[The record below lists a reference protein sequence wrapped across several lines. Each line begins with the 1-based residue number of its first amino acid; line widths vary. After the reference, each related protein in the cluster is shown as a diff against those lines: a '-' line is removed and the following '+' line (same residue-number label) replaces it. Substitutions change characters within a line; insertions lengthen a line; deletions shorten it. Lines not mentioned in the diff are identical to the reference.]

1 MLTFLESVGRRSE
14 AEFYLRMF
22 HGLPK
27 ESFAVI
33 VPGGQ
38 VVRSALGSI
47 VEQLRFLADLGLY
60 ATVVLG
66 LFDPDTGAT
75 SSERLVKRLPV
86 SALSPSPH
94 EMSEPDLVAA
104 VREDLRR
111 ERTPVLHFR
120 KVEGESLEQRLLQL
134 GDLSRQLGTRKLA
147 LLRRRGGF
155 RPLSGKRADAQ
166 LSVEGGRI
174 SIINLTTERDRVAPG
189 LLSKRDTE
197 LLAASDR
204 LIALAEPNPLLI
216 SITSPLNLLKE
227 LFTVKGAGTLIKRGS
242 TVERHVSYATLDVQ
256 RLRQLLETSF
266 GKELS
271 PGFFDLPPLAV
282 YVDASYRGAAI
293 VHDAY
298 PAPYLSKFAVQP
310 EAQGEGIGRDIWE
323 VLVRHHAE
331 LFWRSR
337 ADNPIASWYL
347 SVCDGMVRRASWQV
361 YFRGIPVELIP
372 EAVAQAEA
380 RGADFSAPA
389 APTAPAAPATPTAPT
404 APATPTPPTAPAAST
419 ASTAPAA
426 QAAMPAAPAAPAVTD
441 EK

>member
-33 VPGGQ
+33 VPGGP

-66 LFDPDTGAT
+66 LFDPETGAT
-75 SSERLVKRLPV
+75 SSERLSKRLPAA
-86 SALSPSPH
+86 ALSPSPH
-94 EMSEPDLVAA
+94 EMSEPGLVEA
-104 VREDLRR
+104 VRDALRR
-111 ERTPVLHFR
+111 ERIPVLHFR
-120 KVEGESLEQRLLQL
+120 RLEDETLEQRLSQL
-134 GDLSRQLGTRKLA
+134 GELCQQLGTRKLA

-155 RPLSGKRADAQ
+155 RPLAGKRADAQRADAQ
-166 LSVEGGRI
+166 LSVTEGRI
-174 SIINLTTERDRVAPG
+174 SIINLTTDGPRITPG
-189 LLSKRDTE
+189 MLSKRDSE

-204 LIALAEPNPLLI
+204 LIQLAEPNPLLV

-227 LFTVKGAGTLIKRGS
+227 LFTVKGAGTLVKRGS
-242 TVERHVSYATLDVQ
+242 VVERHTSYATLDVA
-256 RLRQLLETSF
+256 RLKQLLETSF
-266 GKELS
+266 GKGLA

-282 YVDASYRGAAI
+282 YVDAAYRGAAI

-337 ADNPIASWYL
+337 SDNPIAPFYL
-347 SVCDGMVRRASWQV
+347 SVCDGMVRRAAWQV
-361 YFRGIPVELIP
+361 YFRGIAVELIP

-380 RGADFSAPA
+380 RGPDFGPLE
-389 APTAPAAPATPTAPT
+389 P
-404 APATPTPPTAPAAST
+404 
-419 ASTAPAA
+419 
-426 QAAMPAAPAAPAVTD
+426 
-441 EK
+441 

>member
-1 MLTFLESVGRRSE
+1 VVAPAPRSAAAEAVLTFLESVGRRSE

-33 VPGGQ
+33 VPGGP

-60 ATVVLG
+60 STVVLG
-66 LFDPDTGAT
+66 LFDPESGAT
-75 SSERLVKRLPV
+75 SSERLLKRLPV
-86 SALSPSPH
+86 LAMSPSPH
-94 EMSEPDLVAA
+94 EMSEVGLVEA

-111 ERTPVLHFR
+111 ERIPVLHFR
-120 KVEGESLEQRLLQL
+120 KVEGETVEQRLAQL
-134 GDLSRQLGTRKLA
+134 GELVRSLGTRKVA

-155 RPLSGKRADAQ
+155 RPLAGKRADAQ

-174 SIINLTTERDRVAPG
+174 SIINLTTDRERIAPG
-189 LLSKRDTE
+189 MLSKRDTE
-197 LLAASDR
+197 LLTASDR
-204 LIALAEPNPLLI
+204 LIQLTEPNSALI

-242 TVERHVSYATLDVQ
+242 AIERHVSYATVDVP

-266 GKELS
+266 GKELA
-271 PGFFDLPPLAV
+271 PGFFDLPPLSV

-337 ADNPIASWYL
+337 ANNPIASWYL
-347 SVCDGMVRRASWQV
+347 SVCDGMVRRPAWQV

-372 EAVAQAEA
+372 EAVAQAER
-380 RGADFSAPA
+380 RGPDFATPGEGPLLQVPEATAQAPA
-389 APTAPAAPATPTAPT
+389 AVVPADAKP
-404 APATPTPPTAPAAST
+404 
-419 ASTAPAA
+419 
-426 QAAMPAAPAAPAVTD
+426 D
-441 EK
+441 DK

>member
-1 MLTFLESVGRRSE
+1 MVAPAPRSAAAEAVLTFLESVGRRSE

-33 VPGGQ
+33 VPGGP

-60 ATVVLG
+60 TTVVLG
-66 LFDPDTGAT
+66 LFDPESGAT
-75 SSERLVKRLPV
+75 SSERMVKRLPA
-86 SALSPSPH
+86 SSLSPSPH
-94 EMSEPDLVAA
+94 EMSEPNLVQA
-104 VREDLRR
+104 VRDELRR
-111 ERTPVLHFR
+111 ERIPVLHFR
-120 KVEGESLEQRLLQL
+120 KVEGESVEQRLAQL
-134 GDLSRQLGTRKLA
+134 GELVQQLGTRKVA

-155 RPLSGKRADAQ
+155 RPLVGKRTDPQ

-174 SIINLTTERDRVAPG
+174 SIINLTTARDRIPPG
-189 LLSKRDTE
+189 VLSKRDGE
-197 LLAASDR
+197 LLTASDR
-204 LIALAEPNPLLI
+204 LIQLAEPNPLLI

-227 LFTVKGAGTLIKRGS
+227 LFTVKGAGTLVKRGS
-242 TVERHVSYATLDVQ
+242 AVERHLSYATVDVP

-266 GKELS
+266 GKELA
-271 PGFFDLPPLAV
+271 PGFFELPPLSV
-282 YVDASYRGAAI
+282 YVDPSYRGAAI

-347 SVCDGMVRRASWQV
+347 SVCDGMVRRAAWQV

-372 EAVAQAEA
+372 EAVAQAEK
-380 RGADFSAPA
+380 RGADFA
-389 APTAPAAPATPTAPT
+389 APGEVTAPPPPVSEIAAP
-404 APATPTPPTAPAAST
+404 
-419 ASTAPAA
+419 
-426 QAAMPAAPAAPAVTD
+426 AMPAARPSDDKAG

>member
-1 MLTFLESVGRRSE
+1 MVAPAPSSAAAEAVLTFLESVGRRSE

-33 VPGGQ
+33 VPGGP

-66 LFDPDTGAT
+66 LFDPESAAT
-75 SSERLVKRLPV
+75 SSERLVKRLPT
-86 SALSPSPH
+86 SSMSPSPH
-94 EMSEPDLVAA
+94 EMSEPGLVEA

-111 ERTPVLHFR
+111 ERIPVLHFR
-120 KVEGESLEQRLLQL
+120 KVEGESVDQRLAQL
-134 GDLSRQLGTRKLA
+134 GELVRSLGTRKVA

-155 RPLSGKRADAQ
+155 RPLAGKRADTQ

-174 SIINLTTERDRVAPG
+174 SIINLTTDRARIAPG
-189 LLSKRDTE
+189 MLSKRDTE
-197 LLAASDR
+197 LLTASDR
-204 LIALAEPNPLLI
+204 LLQLAEPNAALI

-242 TVERHVSYATLDVQ
+242 AVERHLSYATVDLP

-282 YVDASYRGAAI
+282 YLDASYRGAAI

-323 VLVRHHAE
+323 VLIRHHAE
-331 LFWRSR
+331 LYWRSR
-337 ADNPIASWYL
+337 ANNPIASWYL
-347 SVCDGMVRRASWQV
+347 SVCDGMVRRAAWQV

-372 EAVAQAEA
+372 EAVAQAER
-380 RGADFSAPA
+380 RGADFAAPGEGPLLPPA
-389 APTAPAAPATPTAPT
+389 EPTAPP
-404 APATPTPPTAPAAST
+404 PAA
-419 ASTAPAA
+419 
-426 QAAMPAAPAAPAVTD
+426 AVPPD
-441 EK
+441 AKVDDK

>member
-1 MLTFLESVGRRSE
+1 VLTFLESVGRRSE
-14 AEFYLRMF
+14 AELYLRMF

-33 VPGGQ
+33 VPGGP

-60 ATVVLG
+60 TTVVLG

-75 SSERLVKRLPV
+75 SSERLIKRLPAA
-86 SALSPSPH
+86 SLSPSPH
-94 EMSEPDLVAA
+94 EMSEPGVVEA
-104 VREDLRR
+104 VRDELRR
-111 ERTPVLHFR
+111 ERIPVLHFR
-120 KVEGESLEQRLLQL
+120 KVDGESLEQRLSQL
-134 GDLSRQLGTRKLA
+134 GELVRQLGTRKVA

-155 RPLSGKRADAQ
+155 RPLVGKRGDAQ

-174 SIINLTTERDRVAPG
+174 SIINLTTERERIAPG
-189 LLSKRDTE
+189 MLSKRDSE
-197 LLAASDR
+197 LLGASDR
-204 LIALAEPNPLLI
+204 LIELAEPNPLLI

-227 LFTVKGAGTLIKRGS
+227 LFTVKGAGTLVKRGS
-242 TVERHVSYATLDVQ
+242 AVERHTSYATLDVA

-266 GKELS
+266 GKELA
-271 PGFFDLPPLAV
+271 PGFFDLPPLSV

-310 EAQGEGIGRDIWE
+310 DAQGEGIGRDIWE

-337 ADNPIASWYL
+337 RDNPIASWYL
-347 SVCDGMVRRASWQV
+347 SVCDGMVRRAAWQV

-372 EAVAQAEA
+372 EAVAQAEK
-380 RGADFSAPA
+380 RGADFAARGEATLTQPQSETLAPA
-389 APTAPAAPATPTAPT
+389 
-404 APATPTPPTAPAAST
+404 
-419 ASTAPAA
+419 
-426 QAAMPAAPAAPAVTD
+426 AAPAAAAPAAD
-441 EK
+441 DKPADK

>member
-1 MLTFLESVGRRSE
+1 VLTFLESVGRRSE

-33 VPGGQ
+33 VPGGP

-66 LFDPDTGAT
+66 LFDPETGAT
-75 SSERLVKRLPV
+75 SSERLSKRLPAA
-86 SALSPSPH
+86 ALSPSPH
-94 EMSEPDLVAA
+94 EMSEPGLVEA
-104 VREDLRR
+104 VRDALRR
-111 ERTPVLHFR
+111 ERIPVLHFR
-120 KVEGESLEQRLLQL
+120 RLEDETLEQRLSQL
-134 GDLSRQLGTRKLA
+134 GELCQQLGTRKLA

-155 RPLSGKRADAQ
+155 RPLAGKRADAQRADAQ
-166 LSVEGGRI
+166 LSVTEGRI
-174 SIINLTTERDRVAPG
+174 SIINLTTDGPRITPG
-189 LLSKRDTE
+189 MLSKRDSE

-204 LIALAEPNPLLI
+204 LIQLAEPNPLLV

-227 LFTVKGAGTLIKRGS
+227 LFTVKGAGTLVKRGS
-242 TVERHVSYATLDVQ
+242 VVERHTSYATLDVA
-256 RLRQLLETSF
+256 RLKQLLETSF
-266 GKELS
+266 GKGLA

-282 YVDASYRGAAI
+282 YVDAAYRGAAI

-337 ADNPIASWYL
+337 SDNPIAPFYL
-347 SVCDGMVRRASWQV
+347 SVCDGMVRRAAWQV
-361 YFRGIPVELIP
+361 YFRGIAVELIP

-380 RGADFSAPA
+380 RGPDFGPLE
-389 APTAPAAPATPTAPT
+389 P
-404 APATPTPPTAPAAST
+404 
-419 ASTAPAA
+419 
-426 QAAMPAAPAAPAVTD
+426 
-441 EK
+441 

>member
-27 ESFAVI
+27 ESFAII
-33 VPGGQ
+33 VPGGP

-75 SSERLVKRLPV
+75 SSERLSKRLP
-86 SALSPSPH
+86 AAGLSPTPH
-94 EMSEPDLVAA
+94 EMSEPGLVDAL
-104 VREDLRR
+104 RDDLRR
-111 ERTPVLHFR
+111 ERIPVLHFR
-120 KVEGESLEQRLLQL
+120 KTEGETLDQRLVQL
-134 GDLSRQLGTRKLA
+134 GELARHLNTRKLA

-155 RPLSGKRADAQ
+155 RPLAAKRADAQ
-166 LSVEGGRI
+166 LSVAEGRI
-174 SIINLTTERDRVAPG
+174 SIINLTTDKGRIPAG
-189 LLSKRDTE
+189 TLSKRDGE
-197 LLAASDR
+197 LLTASDR
-204 LIALAEPNPLLI
+204 LIELAEPSPLLI

-242 TVERHVSYATLDVQ
+242 AVERHESYATLDVP
-256 RLRQLLETSF
+256 RLKRLLETAF

-271 PGFFDLPPLAV
+271 PSFFELPPLAV
-282 YVDASYRGAAI
+282 YVDASYRGAAV

-298 PAPYLSKFAVQP
+298 PAPYLSKFAVLP

-323 VLVRHHAE
+323 VLVRHHSQ
-331 LFWRSR
+331 LYWRSR
-337 ADNPIASWYL
+337 IDNPIASWYV

-361 YFRGIPVELIP
+361 YFRGLPVEMIP
-372 EAVAQAEA
+372 EAVSQAEA
-380 RGADFSAPA
+380 RGADFVTPGDA
-389 APTAPAAPATPTAPT
+389 AVGTGTGQR
-404 APATPTPPTAPAAST
+404 S
-419 ASTAPAA
+419 
-426 QAAMPAAPAAPAVTD
+426 
-441 EK
+441 

>member
-33 VPGGQ
+33 VPGGP

-75 SSERLVKRLPV
+75 SSERLIKRLP
-86 SALSPSPH
+86 AAGLSPTPH
-94 EMSEPDLVAA
+94 EMSEPELVNA
-104 VREDLRR
+104 VRDELRR
-111 ERTPVLHFR
+111 ERIPVLHFR
-120 KVEGESLEQRLLQL
+120 KTEGETLDQRLVQL
-134 GDLSRQLGTRKLA
+134 GELSRDLGTRKLA

-155 RPLSGKRADAQ
+155 RPLAAKRGDAQ
-166 LSVEGGRI
+166 LSVAEGRI
-174 SIINLTTERDRVAPG
+174 SIINLTTDKGRIAPG
-189 LLSKRDTE
+189 TLSKRDAE
-197 LLAASDR
+197 LLASSDR
-204 LIALAEPNPLLI
+204 LLELAEPAPLLI

-227 LFTVKGAGTLIKRGS
+227 LFTVKGAGTLVKRGS
-242 TVERHVSYATLDVQ
+242 AVERHVSYSTLDVP
-256 RLRQLLETSF
+256 RLKRLLETAF

-271 PGFFDLPPLAV
+271 PSFFDLPPLAV

-298 PAPYLSKFAVQP
+298 PAPYLSKFAVLP

-323 VLVRHHAE
+323 VLVRHHAQ
-331 LFWRSR
+331 LYWRSR
-337 ADNPIASWYL
+337 IDNPIASWYV
-347 SVCDGMVRRASWQV
+347 SVCDGMIRRASWQV
-361 YFRGIPVELIP
+361 YFRGLPVELIP
-372 EAVAQAEA
+372 EAVAHAEA
-380 RGADFSAPA
+380 RSADFASPGDGAPV
-389 APTAPAAPATPTAPT
+389 PGQR
-404 APATPTPPTAPAAST
+404 S
-419 ASTAPAA
+419 
-426 QAAMPAAPAAPAVTD
+426 
-441 EK
+441 

>member
-27 ESFAVI
+27 ESFAII
-33 VPGGQ
+33 VPGGP

-47 VEQLRFLADLGLY
+47 VEQLRFLSDLGLY

-75 SSERLVKRLPV
+75 SSERLVKRLP
-86 SALSPSPH
+86 SAALSPSPH
-94 EMSEPDLVAA
+94 EMSEPGLVDAL
-104 VREDLRR
+104 RDDLRR
-111 ERTPVLHFR
+111 ERIPVLHFR
-120 KVEGESLEQRLLQL
+120 KLDDDTLEQRLVQL
-134 GDLSRQLGTRKLA
+134 GGLAQQLGTRKLA

-155 RPLSGKRADAQ
+155 RPLAGKRADAQRADAQ
-166 LSVEGGRI
+166 LSVAEGRI
-174 SIINLTTERDRVAPG
+174 SIINLTTDRARIAPG
-189 LLSKRDTE
+189 TFSKRDSE
-197 LLAASDR
+197 LLSASDR
-204 LIALAEPNPLLI
+204 LIQLAEPNPLLI
-216 SITSPLNLLKE
+216 SVTSPLNLLKE

-242 TVERHVSYATLDVQ
+242 VVERHVSYATLDVA
-256 RLRQLLETSF
+256 RLRQLLVTSF
-266 GKELS
+266 GKELA

-323 VLVRHHAE
+323 VLVRHHAQ
-331 LFWRSR
+331 LYWRSR
-337 ADNPIASWYL
+337 SDNPIASFYL
-347 SVCDGMVRRASWQV
+347 SVCDGMVRRAAWQV
-361 YFRGIPVELIP
+361 YFRGIAVDLIP

-380 RGADFSAPA
+380 RGPDFSSNEA
-389 APTAPAAPATPTAPT
+389 
-404 APATPTPPTAPAAST
+404 
-419 ASTAPAA
+419 
-426 QAAMPAAPAAPAVTD
+426 
-441 EK
+441 

>member
-27 ESFAVI
+27 ESFAII
-33 VPGGQ
+33 VPGGP

-66 LFDPDTGAT
+66 LFDPDSGAT
-75 SSERLVKRLPV
+75 SSEKLIKRLPAA
-86 SALSPSPH
+86 SLAPSPH
-94 EMSEPDLVAA
+94 EMSEAGLVEA
-104 VREDLRR
+104 VRDDLRR
-111 ERTPVLHFR
+111 ERIPVLHFR
-120 KVEGESLEQRLLQL
+120 KEEGDTLEQRLGQL
-134 GDLSRQLGTRKLA
+134 GELGRLLDTRKLA

-155 RPLSGKRADAQ
+155 RPLAGKRADAH
-166 LSVEGGRI
+166 LSIVDGRI
-174 SIINLTTERDRVAPG
+174 SIINLTTDRQLLPPG
-189 LLSKRDTE
+189 VLSKRDNE
-197 LLAASDR
+197 LLASSDR
-204 LIALAEPNPLLI
+204 LIQLAEPNQLLI

-242 TVERHVSYATLDVQ
+242 AVERHTSYATLDVP
-256 RLRQLLETSF
+256 RLKQLLETSF
-266 GKELS
+266 GKELA

-282 YVDASYRGAAI
+282 YLDASYRGAAI

-323 VLVRHHAE
+323 VLVRHHSE
-331 LFWRSR
+331 LYWRSR
-337 ADNPIASWYL
+337 IDNPIASWYL
-347 SVCDGMVRRASWQV
+347 SVCDGMVRRRDWQV
-361 YFRGIPVELIP
+361 YFRGLAVEQIP

-380 RGADFSAPA
+380 RGRDFGRPEA
-389 APTAPAAPATPTAPT
+389 ATIP
-404 APATPTPPTAPAAST
+404 
-419 ASTAPAA
+419 
-426 QAAMPAAPAAPAVTD
+426 D
-441 EK
+441 R

>member
-1 MLTFLESVGRRSE
+1 MRGAPPLLGRAPAVIPEVVAPAPRSAAAEAVLTFLESVGRRSE

-27 ESFAVI
+27 ESFAII
-33 VPGGQ
+33 VPGGP

-66 LFDPDTGAT
+66 LFDPETGAT
-75 SSERLVKRLPV
+75 SSERLVKRLPA
-86 SALSPSPH
+86 SGMSPSPH
-94 EMSEPDLVAA
+94 DMSEAELVAS
-104 VREDLRR
+104 VRDELRR
-111 ERTPVLHFR
+111 ERIPVLHFR
-120 KVEGESLEQRLLQL
+120 KLEGETLEQRLVQL
-134 GDLSRQLGTRKLA
+134 GGLAQQLGTRKLA

-155 RPLSGKRADAQ
+155 RPLAGKRADAQ
-166 LSVEGGRI
+166 LSVEHGRI
-174 SIINLTTERDRVAPG
+174 SIINLTTDRARITPG
-189 LLSKRDTE
+189 MLSKRDTE
-197 LLAASDR
+197 LLTSSDR
-204 LIALAEPNPLLI
+204 LIQLAEPNPLLI

-242 TVERHVSYATLDVQ
+242 AVERHTSYATLDVP
-256 RLRQLLETSF
+256 RLKHLLQMAF

-271 PGFFDLPPLAV
+271 PSFFELPPLAV
-282 YVDASYRGAAI
+282 YVDPSYRGAAI

-298 PAPYLSKFAVQP
+298 PAPYLSKFAVLP

-331 LFWRSR
+331 LYWRSR
-337 ADNPIASWYL
+337 IDNPIASWYV
-347 SVCDGMVRRASWQV
+347 SVCDGMVRRAAWQV

-380 RGADFSAPA
+380 RSADFTTPD
-389 APTAPAAPATPTAPT
+389 TALP
-404 APATPTPPTAPAAST
+404 
-419 ASTAPAA
+419 
-426 QAAMPAAPAAPAVTD
+426 PAVTG
-441 EK
+441 EKP

>member
-27 ESFAVI
+27 ESFAII
-33 VPGGQ
+33 VPGGPA
-38 VVRSALGSI
+38 VRTALGSI

-66 LFDPDTGAT
+66 LFDPETGPL
-75 SSERLVKRLPV
+75 SSDRMLKRLPASLLV
-86 SALSPSPH
+86 PTRH
-94 EMSEPDLVAA
+94 EMSEPDLVEA
-104 VREDLRR
+104 VRDDLRR
-111 ERTPVLHFR
+111 ERIPIVHFT
-120 KVEGESLEQRLLQL
+120 KTEGEGLEQRLQRL
-134 GDLSRQLGTRKLA
+134 GALAQSLNTRKLA

-155 RPLSGKRADAQ
+155 RPLAGKRAEQ

-174 SIINLTTERDRVAPG
+174 SIINLTTDRGRIVPG
-189 LLSKRDTE
+189 MLSKRDTE

-204 LIALAEPNPLLI
+204 LIELAEPKPLLI

-242 TVERHVSYATLDVQ
+242 AVERHTSYATVDLP
-256 RLRQLLETSF
+256 RLRQLLESSF

-271 PGFFDLPPLAV
+271 ETFFDLPPLAV
-282 YVDASYRGAAI
+282 YLDSSYRGAAI

-298 PAPYLSKFAVQP
+298 PVPYLSKFAVQP

-323 VLVRHHAE
+323 VLVRHHAQ
-331 LFWRSR
+331 LYWRSR
-337 ADNPIASWYL
+337 ADNPIASWYV
-347 SVCDGMVRRASWQV
+347 SVCDGMVRRAAWQV
-361 YFRGIPVELIP
+361 YFRGLPVELIP

-380 RGADFSAPA
+380 RGADFASPA
-389 APTAPAAPATPTAPT
+389 ALVTAAPPVVVSDDAR
-404 APATPTPPTAPAAST
+404 PP
-419 ASTAPAA
+419 
-426 QAAMPAAPAAPAVTD
+426 

>member
-33 VPGGQ
+33 VPGGP

-47 VEQLRFLADLGLY
+47 VEQLRFLADLGLFT
-60 ATVVLG
+60 TVVLG
-66 LFDPDTGAT
+66 LFDPESAAT
-75 SSERLVKRLPV
+75 SSERLVKRLP
-86 SALSPSPH
+86 SASLSPSAH
-94 EMSEPDLVAA
+94 EMSEPGVLEA
-104 VREDLRR
+104 VRDELRS
-111 ERTPVLHFR
+111 ERIPVLHF
-120 KVEGESLEQRLLQL
+120 KKLEGETVEQRLAQL
-134 GDLSRQLGTRKLA
+134 GELVRQLGTRKVA

-155 RPLSGKRADAQ
+155 RPLAGKRADAQ

-174 SIINLTTERDRVAPG
+174 SIINLTTERQRITPG
-189 LLSKRDTE
+189 MLSKRDSE
-197 LLAASDR
+197 LLTASDG
-204 LIALAEPNPLLI
+204 LIRLAEPNPLLI

-242 TVERHVSYATLDVQ
+242 AIQRHTSYATLDVP

-266 GKELS
+266 GKELA
-271 PGFFDLPPLAV
+271 PGFFELPPLSV

-310 EAQGEGIGRDIWE
+310 DAQGEGIGRDIWE

-331 LFWRSR
+331 LYWRSR
-337 ADNPIASWYL
+337 IDNPIASWYV
-347 SVCDGMVRRASWQV
+347 SVCDGMVRRAAWQV

-372 EAVAQAEA
+372 EAVAQAER
-380 RGADFSAPA
+380 RGADFA
-389 APTAPAAPATPTAPT
+389 APGEAAF
-404 APATPTPPTAPAAST
+404 
-419 ASTAPAA
+419 
-426 QAAMPAAPAAPAVTD
+426 AAPAAPPPAAALPAAAAAASEVPAPAPAGD
-441 EK
+441 KLEK

>member
-1 MLTFLESVGRRSE
+1 VVAPAPRSAAAEAVLTFLESVGRRSE

-33 VPGGQ
+33 VPGGP

-75 SSERLVKRLPV
+75 SSERLVKRLP
-86 SALSPSPH
+86 AAGLSPTPH
-94 EMSEPDLVAA
+94 EMSEPALVQTL
-104 VREDLRR
+104 RDELRR
-111 ERTPVLHFR
+111 ERIPVLHFR
-120 KVEGESLEQRLLQL
+120 KTEGDTLDQRLLQL
-134 GDLSRQLGTRKLA
+134 GELSRHLGTRKLA

-155 RPLSGKRADAQ
+155 RPLAAKRGDAQ
-166 LSVEGGRI
+166 LSVAEGRI
-174 SIINLTTERDRVAPG
+174 SIINLTTDKDRIAPG
-189 LLSKRDTE
+189 TLSKRDTE

-204 LIALAEPNPLLI
+204 LLELAEPAPLLI

-242 TVERHVSYATLDVQ
+242 AVERHESYATLDVP
-256 RLRQLLETSF
+256 RLKRLLETAF

-271 PGFFDLPPLAV
+271 SSFFDLPPLAV

-293 VHDAY
+293 VHDAH
-298 PAPYLSKFAVQP
+298 PAPYLSKFAVLP

-323 VLVRHHAE
+323 VLVRHHAR
-331 LFWRSR
+331 LYWRSR
-337 ADNPIASWYL
+337 IDNPIASWYI

-372 EAVAQAEA
+372 EAVARAEA
-380 RGADFSAPA
+380 RSADFGNPDDGAA
-389 APTAPAAPATPTAPT
+389 APVQR
-404 APATPTPPTAPAAST
+404 S
-419 ASTAPAA
+419 
-426 QAAMPAAPAAPAVTD
+426 
-441 EK
+441 

>member
-27 ESFAVI
+27 ESFAII
-33 VPGGQ
+33 VPGGP

-66 LFDPDTGAT
+66 LFDPETGL
-75 SSERLVKRLPV
+75 SSPERMLRRLPASLLV
-86 SALSPSPH
+86 PTKH
-94 EMSEPDLVAA
+94 EMSEPGLVEA
-104 VREDLRR
+104 VRADLRS
-111 ERTPVLHFR
+111 ERIPVVHFG
-120 KVEGESLEQRLLQL
+120 KVEGEGLEQRLERL
-134 GDLSRQLGTRKLA
+134 GALAQSLSTRKLA

-166 LSVEGGRI
+166 LSVEGGRV
-174 SIINLTTERDRVAPG
+174 SIINLTTDRGRIQPG
-189 LLSKRDTE
+189 MLSKRDSE

-204 LIALAEPNPLLI
+204 LIALAEPSPLLI

-227 LFTVKGAGTLIKRGS
+227 LFTVKGAGTLVKRGS
-242 TVERHVSYATLDVQ
+242 TVERHTSYASVDLP
-256 RLRQLLETSF
+256 RLRQLLESSF

-271 PGFFDLPPLAV
+271 ETFFDLPPLAV
-282 YVDASYRGAAI
+282 YLDASYRGAAI

-298 PAPYLSKFAVQP
+298 PVPYLSKFAVQP

-323 VLVRHHAE
+323 VLVRHHSQ
-331 LFWRSR
+331 LYWRSR
-337 ADNPIASWYL
+337 ADNPIASWYV
-347 SVCDGMVRRASWQV
+347 SVCDGMVRRAAWQV
-361 YFRGIPVELIP
+361 YFRGLPVELIP

-380 RGADFSAPA
+380 RGADFASPSAPGVA
-389 APTAPAAPATPTAPT
+389 LG
-404 APATPTPPTAPAAST
+404 AASEDT
-419 ASTAPAA
+419 KSG
-426 QAAMPAAPAAPAVTD
+426 

>member
-1 MLTFLESVGRRSE
+1 MVAPAPRSAAAEAVLTFLESVGRRSE

-33 VPGGQ
+33 VPGGP

-47 VEQLRFLADLGLY
+47 VEQLRFLADLGLFS
-60 ATVVLG
+60 TVVLG
-66 LFDPDTGAT
+66 LFDPDSAAT
-75 SSERLVKRLPV
+75 SSERLVKRLPI
-86 SALSPSPH
+86 SGMAPSPH
-94 EMSEPDLVAA
+94 EMSEPGLVEA

-111 ERTPVLHFR
+111 ERIPVLNFR
-120 KVEGESLEQRLLQL
+120 KVEGESVDQRLAQL
-134 GDLSRQLGTRKLA
+134 GELVRSLGTRKVA

-155 RPLSGKRADAQ
+155 RPLAGKRADTQ

-174 SIINLTTERDRVAPG
+174 SIINLTTDRERIAPG
-189 LLSKRDTE
+189 MLSKRDTE
-197 LLAASDR
+197 LLTASDR
-204 LIALAEPNPLLI
+204 LLQLAEPNAALI
-216 SITSPLNLLKE
+216 SITSPINLLKE
-227 LFTVKGAGTLIKRGS
+227 LFTVKGAGTLVKRGS
-242 TVERHVSYATLDVQ
+242 AVERHLSYATVDLP

-271 PGFFDLPPLAV
+271 PSFFDLPPLAV
-282 YVDASYRGAAI
+282 YIDASYRGAAI

-331 LFWRSR
+331 LYWRSR
-337 ADNPIASWYL
+337 ANNPIASWYL
-347 SVCDGMVRRASWQV
+347 SVCDGMVRRAAWQV

-372 EAVAQAEA
+372 EAVAQAER
-380 RGADFSAPA
+380 RGADFAAPGEGPLLPA
-389 APTAPAAPATPTAPT
+389 PEPTAPPPVAIVPADAK
-404 APATPTPPTAPAAST
+404 A
-419 ASTAPAA
+419 
-426 QAAMPAAPAAPAVTD
+426 D
-441 EK
+441 DK

>member
-33 VPGGQ
+33 VPGGP

-75 SSERLVKRLPV
+75 SSERLLKRLPAA
-86 SALSPSPH
+86 ALSPSPH
-94 EMSEPDLVAA
+94 EMSEPGLFEA
-104 VREDLRR
+104 VRDELRR
-111 ERTPVLHFR
+111 ERIPVLHFR
-120 KVEGESLEQRLLQL
+120 KLDDETLEQRLSQL
-134 GDLSRQLGTRKLA
+134 GELSQQLGTRKLA

-166 LSVEGGRI
+166 RADAQLSVAEGRI
-174 SIINLTTERDRVAPG
+174 SIINLTTDGPRITPSM
-189 LLSKRDTE
+189 LSKRDGE

-204 LIALAEPNPLLI
+204 LIRLAEPSPLLI

-227 LFTVKGAGTLIKRGS
+227 LFTVKGAGTLVKRGS
-242 TVERHVSYATLDVQ
+242 VVERHVSYATVDVP

-266 GKELS
+266 GKELA
-271 PGFFDLPPLAV
+271 PGFFELPPLAV

-298 PAPYLSKFAVQP
+298 PVPYLSKFAVQP

-331 LFWRSR
+331 LYWRSR
-337 ADNPIASWYL
+337 SDNPIASWYL
-347 SVCDGMVRRASWQV
+347 SVCDGMVRRAAWQV
-361 YFRGIPVELIP
+361 YWRGIPVELIP
-372 EAVAQAEA
+372 EAVAQAEK
-380 RGADFSAPA
+380 RGPDFGVRDL
-389 APTAPAAPATPTAPT
+389 
-404 APATPTPPTAPAAST
+404 
-419 ASTAPAA
+419 AA
-426 QAAMPAAPAAPAVTD
+426 QAPDPAETGAAGA